1 MSLNFGPMSRVEKLM
16 KSLQKHLFMSPEN
29 NNHFLEQSRRMLQ
42 DIYINN
48 IGTLLEN
55 QSNDPQKNQLAQD
68 SNQNNM
74 ETTVASLAI

>member
-1 MSLNFGPMSRVEKLM
+1 
-16 KSLQKHLFMSPEN
+16 MSPEN